1 MHTSTAHPMQF
12 PSKTINGIALGAI
25 SAIFTLD
32 SVIDAISGKPIDS
45 VLSGSVAA
53 LSGNAARSEFEAAV
67 KTVDDKAV
75 DEVVPEQAKPE
86 PAQASASAEPEPL
99 T

>member
-1 MHTSTAHPMQF
+1 MQF

-67 KTVDDKAV
+67 KTVDDKPV
-75 DEVVPEQAKPE
+75 DEVAVEQAKPEQAEPE
-86 PAQASASAEPEPL
+86 PAQASTSDESEPL

>member
-1 MHTSTAHPMQF
+1 MQF

-67 KTVDDKAV
+67 KTKETEVV
-75 DEVVPEQAKPE
+75 NEVVPEQAKPE
-86 PAQASASAEPEPL
+86 PAQASASEEPEPL

>member
-1 MHTSTAHPMQF
+1 MQF

-86 PAQASASAEPEPL
+86 PAQASASEEPEPL

>member
-86 PAQASASAEPEPL
+86 PAQASASEEPEPL

>member
-1 MHTSTAHPMQF
+1 MQF

-53 LSGNAARSEFEAAV
+53 LSGNAARAEFEAAV
-67 KTVDDKAV
+67 KTVETEV
-75 DEVVPEQAKPE
+75 VNEVVPEQAKPE
-86 PAQASASAEPEPL
+86 PAQASTSEESEPL

>member
-1 MHTSTAHPMQF
+1 MQF

-67 KTVDDKAV
+67 KKVETEAV
-75 DEVVPEQAKPE
+75 SEVVPEQAKPE
-86 PAQASASAEPEPL
+86 QAEPEPAQASTSDESEPL

>member
-1 MHTSTAHPMQF
+1 MQF

-67 KTVDDKAV
+67 KTVDDKPV
-75 DEVVPEQAKPE
+75 DEVAVEQAKPE
-86 PAQASASAEPEPL
+86 PAQASTSEESEPL